1 MNRLQYYILAD
12 TQYNIQ
18 SPFLFDLYTNVVKAR
33 LGHDILKR
41 EQISRHDVPAQMQY
55 KLSDHYRATIVT
67 SPPSLLKDTHSVLV
81 MPDGSFIAIVIKP
94 HRNKA
99 SEQSWNA
106 LFKEH
111 EITLSVDFFDIGL
124 LFTSVKLSKQ
134 HFILR

>member
-18 SPFLFDLYTNVVKAR
+18 SPFLYDLYTNVVKAR
-33 LGHDILKR
+33 LGRDILKR
-41 EQISRHDVPAQMQY
+41 EQFSRHDLSAQMLY
-55 KLSDHYRATIVT
+55 KLSDHYHATIVT
-67 SPPSLLKDTHSVLV
+67 SPPALLKNTHCVLT
-81 MPDGSFIAIVIKP
+81 MPDGSFIAIVNRP
-94 HRNKA
+94 HRSKA
-99 SEQSWNA
+99 SEQLWNS

-134 HFILR
+134 HFVLR